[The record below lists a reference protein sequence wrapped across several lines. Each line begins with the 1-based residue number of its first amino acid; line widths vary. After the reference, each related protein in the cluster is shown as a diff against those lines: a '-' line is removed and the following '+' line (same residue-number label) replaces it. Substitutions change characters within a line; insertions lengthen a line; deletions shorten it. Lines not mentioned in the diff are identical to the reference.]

1 MNSMKLRCVAIDDEP
16 LALALIQEYIT
27 RIPELKLL
35 HSFED
40 AIAGSE
46 FLRNNPVDILFVDIN
61 MPDISGLSLVAS
73 LNEKPAVI
81 FTTAYKKFAF
91 EGFELEAVDYLLKPI
106 SFERFEKAVK
116 KALQALKSKEK
127 EAEPVQD
134 DFFVWSE
141 YKQVKIDL
149 SQVEFVE
156 AREDYV
162 LFHQLNHKPV
172 LSLMTL
178 KSAQEKLPIT
188 KFIRIHRSYII
199 PVSAIKLISSKK
211 VMLTSGRELPVG
223 NSYAASLQE
232 IARR

>member
-1 MNSMKLRCVAIDDEP
+1 MKLKCVAIDDEP
-16 LALALIQEYIT
+16 LALALVQEYIS
-27 RIPELKLL
+27 RIAEIRLL
-35 HSFED
+35 HTFED

-73 LNEKPAVI
+73 LSEKPAVI

-116 KALQALKSKEK
+116 KAVQVLKSKEK
-127 EAEPVQD
+127 EPETAQD

-149 SQVEFVE
+149 AQIEFIE

-162 LFHQLNHKPV
+162 LFHKLNEKPV

-178 KSAQEKLPIT
+178 KSVQEKLPVS

-199 PVSAIKLISSKK
+199 PVSGIKLIGSKK
-211 VMLTSGRELPVG
+211 VTLTSGKELPVG
-223 NSYAASLQE
+223 NSYATSLQE

>member
-1 MNSMKLRCVAIDDEP
+1 MKLRCVAIDDEP
-16 LALALIQEYIT
+16 LALALIQEYIS
-27 RIPELKLL
+27 RIAELKHL

-73 LNEKPAVI
+73 LDEKPAVI

-116 KALQALKSKEK
+116 KALQVVKSKEK
-127 EAEPVQD
+127 GTETEAARD

-149 SQVEFVE
+149 SQIEFVE

-178 KSAQEKLPIT
+178 KSVQEKLPVT

-199 PVSAIKLISSKK
+199 PVSGIKLISSKK
-211 VMLTSGRELPVG
+211 VTLTSGRELPVG

>member
-1 MNSMKLRCVAIDDEP
+1 
-16 LALALIQEYIT
+16 LALALIQEYVT
-27 RIPELKLL
+27 RIPELRLL
-35 HSFED
+35 YSFED

-73 LNEKPAVI
+73 LDVKPAVI

-116 KALQALKSKEK
+116 KAIQSLKGKEK
-127 EAEPVQD
+127 EEELPQD

-149 SQVEFVE
+149 SQIEFIE

-162 LFHQLNHKPV
+162 LFHQLNHRPV

-178 KSAQEKLPIT
+178 KSVQEKLPVI
-188 KFIRIHRSYII
+188 KFVRIHRSYII
-199 PVSAIKLISSKK
+199 PVSGIKQIGSKK
-211 VMLTSGRELPVG
+211 VTLGSGRELPVG
-223 NSYAASLQE
+223 NSYASALQ
-232 IARR
+232 AFTKK

>member
-1 MNSMKLRCVAIDDEP
+1 MKLKCVAIDDEP
-16 LALALIQEYIT
+16 LAIALIREYIT
-27 RIPELKLL
+27 RIPELRLL
-35 HSFED
+35 HTFED

-116 KALQALKSKEK
+116 KALQVLKSKEK
-127 EAEPVQD
+127 ETEPVQD

-149 SQVEFVE
+149 SLVEFVE

-162 LFHQLNHKPV
+162 LFHQRHQRPV

-178 KSAQEKLPIT
+178 KSVQEKLPVT

-199 PVSAIKLISSKK
+199 PVSCIKLIGSKK
-211 VMLTSGRELPVG
+211 VTLTSGKELPVG
-223 NSYAASLQE
+223 NSYASALQE